1 MEDGDFRIHIVKNY
15 PIYAHFENSII
26 FFGQKQPKRMKK
38 GGKYE
43 IRKGNCP
50 I

>member
-26 FFGQKQPKRMKK
+26 FFGQKQLK
-38 GGKYE
+38 E
-43 IRKGNCP
+43 
-50 I
+50 